1 MSDLEGDSVGNRL
14 GVGLAR
20 VLSGASSFRDSGI
33 ENINETY
40 RGQIYTENH
49 ETRFAI
55 IKDVPAKELANE
67 VMGAAAAKAL
77 GLPVPPAYIAF
88 IPQGD
93 LEVRHAPS
101 IEGGHIVFAS
111 CDVEEPSVA
120 SILRRRNFSP
130 ATLRRVVEILLVGDL
145 AGVFE
150 FDTWSANVDRHPGNI
165 LLSGS
170 GAFWLIDQGYCFSGP
185 TWVPSDLIADAAFI
199 NRLKD
204 WVTPNLSKNEVD
216 GLMGSVGAICS
227 KAGDIDLRE
236 VGERLRVPDLIGN
249 GDFEALLAFLAG
261 RLPEV
266 RRLTAEALGRL
277 I

>member
-1 MSDLEGDSVGNRL
+1 MSDLEGGSVDNGL
-14 GVGLAR
+14 GVGFAR

-67 VMGAAAAKAL
+67 IMGAAAAKAL

-88 IPQGD
+88 IPQGE
-93 LEVRHAPS
+93 LEVKHAPS
-101 IEGGHIVFAS
+101 IDGGNVVFAS
-111 CDVEEPSVA
+111 CDVEEPFVA
-120 SILRRRNFSP
+120 SILRRGSFSR
-130 ATLRRVVEILLVGDL
+130 TVIRRVVDILLRGDL

-150 FDTWSANVDRHPGNI
+150 FDTWSANVDRHPGNL

-185 TWVPSDLIADAAFI
+185 KWVPSDLVADAAFT

-216 GLMGSVGAICS
+216 ALMGSIGAISS
-227 KAGDIDLRE
+227 KAGEIDLRE
-236 VGERLRVPDLIGN
+236 VGKRVRVPDLIGDD
-249 GDFEALLAFLAG
+249 DFEALLAFLAG

-266 RRLTAEALGRL
+266 RRLTADALGRL